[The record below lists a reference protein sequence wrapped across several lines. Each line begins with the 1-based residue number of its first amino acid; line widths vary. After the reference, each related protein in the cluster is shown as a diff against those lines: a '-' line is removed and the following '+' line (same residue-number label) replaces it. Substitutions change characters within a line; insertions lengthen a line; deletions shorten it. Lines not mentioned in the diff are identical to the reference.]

1 MHRQNGAPNR
11 LCFKYRHK
19 NDIKPTYVFSDKK
32 SPCNRNEYS
41 FYRSNLMGP
50 VKIRFIFYNDIDFHI
65 FTHMKKHRVQKI
77 SDCLISNYVP
87 EFISFSF
94 FIIFGIV
101 PER

>member
-1 MHRQNGAPNR
+1 MQYSHMHRQNGAPNR

-50 VKIRFIFYNDIDFHI
+50 VKIRLTY
-65 FTHMKKHRVQKI
+65 
-77 SDCLISNYVP
+77 
-87 EFISFSF
+87 
-94 FIIFGIV
+94 
-101 PER
+101 